1 MSDWFSQAVADV
13 GNALNDAGTAI
24 VNAVEA
30 VGEKVEDA
38 AQAAGTAIANAVE
51 AVGDKIADT
60 AEAVG
65 DAIGNAVND
74 AGQAINS
81 AGASVLN
88 ALDDYVFDPVDYIT
102 GGAIDVDY
110 DDGQFTAD
118 LDFGIASVGVSIGD
132 QGFSAEAGFDIGIA
146 SGEMS
151 YDSAGGFAA
160 SGSIGVAWGPLP
172 YAEGHIDVSPNGDIS
187 IGGHLQG
194 TLPLP
199 GGSIGGELDGGL
211 YRNADGSWGA
221 SGSVAV
227 DVDGPMGTG
236 AHFGTDMSVGGDGA
250 GSLNFDAG
258 FDLSATGPG
267 GTGASL
273 STDTSLGVG
282 RGGIEF
288 DTSLDVSV
296 NGPGGTGAS
305 LSTDTSLG
313 VGRGG
318 VEFDAGLDA
327 SVTGPGGTHVGAS
340 TDAGFTTGI
349 DAQGNLTTTVDAS
362 VDVDVN
368 GRDLHASGEV
378 SQTGFDLP
386 VLTDVNISVSAP
398 DPVSPDPTAAAMSA
412 LAGSGD
418 LAEVLSGAGGDLDDA
433 ASALFGGQIL
443 DPSQAIDAAGAMVES
458 GAFDALTSGVVSADI
473 LEADADQMW
482 DNLGP

>member
-38 AQAAGTAIANAVE
+38 AQAVGTAIANAVE
-51 AVGDKIADT
+51 AAGDKIADT

-65 DAIGNAVND
+65 DAIDNAFND

-327 SVTGPGGTHVGAS
+327 SVTGPGGTHVGVS

>member
-282 RGGIEF
+282 RGG
-288 DTSLDVSV
+288 
-296 NGPGGTGAS
+296 
-305 LSTDTSLG
+305 
-313 VGRGG
+313 

-327 SVTGPGGTHVGAS
+327 SVTGPGGTHVGVS

>member
-1 MSDWFSQAVADV
+1 M
-13 GNALNDAGTAI
+13 
-24 VNAVEA
+24 
-30 VGEKVEDA
+30 
-38 AQAAGTAIANAVE
+38 
-51 AVGDKIADT
+51 
-60 AEAVG
+60 
-65 DAIGNAVND
+65 
-74 AGQAINS
+74 
-81 AGASVLN
+81 
-88 ALDDYVFDPVDYIT
+88 
-102 GGAIDVDY
+102 
-110 DDGQFTAD
+110 
-118 LDFGIASVGVSIGD
+118 
-132 QGFSAEAGFDIGIA
+132 
-146 SGEMS
+146 
-151 YDSAGGFAA
+151 
-160 SGSIGVAWGPLP
+160 
-172 YAEGHIDVSPNGDIS
+172 
-187 IGGHLQG
+187 
-194 TLPLP
+194 
-199 GGSIGGELDGGL
+199 
-211 YRNADGSWGA
+211 
-221 SGSVAV
+221 
-227 DVDGPMGTG
+227 
-236 AHFGTDMSVGGDGA
+236 
-250 GSLNFDAG
+250 
-258 FDLSATGPG
+258 
-267 GTGASL
+267 
-273 STDTSLGVG
+273 
-282 RGGIEF
+282 
-288 DTSLDVSV
+288 SV

>member
-38 AQAAGTAIANAVE
+38 AQAVGTAIANAVE
-51 AVGDKIADT
+51 AAGDKIADT

-65 DAIGNAVND
+65 DAIDNAFND